1 MDVQDTLDYIFPVML
16 LPADDYLII
25 MIIISLEDAAGDEN
39 IEVRNK

>member
-16 LPADDYLII
+16 LPADDYLI